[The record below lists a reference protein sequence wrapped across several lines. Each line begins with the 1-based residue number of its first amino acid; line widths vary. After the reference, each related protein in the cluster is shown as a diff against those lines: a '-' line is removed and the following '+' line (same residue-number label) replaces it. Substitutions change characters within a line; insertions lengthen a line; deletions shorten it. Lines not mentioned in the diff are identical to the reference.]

1 MSSVRQLS
9 ELELI
14 AKAIRAPLPAYAEY
28 NTRIMFVAWGHKL
41 GTERAIEEKCSLIL
55 LAPDMLFANGAIHEL
70 KRCVDRGYKVVL
82 TVTLRF
88 DQDRCL
94 DGLRKAN
101 LLTPGQPVS
110 IAPRDLVASAFRF
123 MHIETACFE
132 FDSPLFCEN
141 ATSSLWKI
149 PDDDGAVV
157 YNLNYYPAVIN
168 FANVMTHDMEINTTI
183 DGHYIDR
190 NFDFNTDI
198 HVIDNSDRFF
208 SVSFTKQSQYYYAVR
223 ETWLKSSPLL
233 GRDYKIYLLRKTL
246 RGSMGNATKRHTYPI
261 PVIFHSKPLTV
272 NCDRLIERTQL
283 IARQA
288 VAPFGMRD
296 YVFWVLER
304 ANSKVA
310 VRVIGRA
317 RRGIA
322 RYLVYFGEVHR
333 RLRIYSCAL
342 VCFSLALKIRPG
354 DAGIWSRSVRA
365 RMEKGDFSRALED
378 VNKALSLSPYDLYLV
393 EQRADIA
400 QALHMWDAALADYDA
415 AIAVRPGSKE
425 LEKKRQA
432 AYSASLKQP
441 GIK

>member
-1 MSSVRQLS
+1 MQP
-9 ELELI
+9 I
-14 AKAIRAPLPAYAEY
+14 
-28 NTRIMFVAWGHKL
+28 
-41 GTERAIEEKCSLIL
+41 IL

-110 IAPRDLVASAFRF
+110 IAPRDLVASEFRF

-132 FDSPLFCEN
+132 FNSPLFCEN
-141 ATSSLWKI
+141 ATSSLWRI

-190 NFDFNTDI
+190 NFDFDADI

-296 YVFWVLER
+296 FFMCFGFWEK
-304 ANSKVA
+304 ADQKVE

-365 RMEKGDFSRALED
+365 RMEKGDFPPSAR
-378 VNKALSLSPYDLYLV
+378 
-393 EQRADIA
+393 
-400 QALHMWDAALADYDA
+400 
-415 AIAVRPGSKE
+415 G
-425 LEKKRQA
+425 RQ
-432 AYSASLKQP
+432 
-441 GIK
+441 